1 MPDVPPEVAI
11 KATIRP
17 GSVYYFRHESFIYS
31 EDPHYFI
38 VINLDPLSE
47 KVILLVCSTTRPY
60 NVQQRRL
67 NCPSKTLV
75 EVTPA
80 QYPDFTLTSIIDCNN
95 VIDTET
101 IDSLINRLANKELV
115 MKTEMAIELVE
126 QFREGVL
133 ASPLVTGRIKAQLR
147 GKSDLSNK

>member
-11 KATIRP
+11 KATIKP
-17 GSVYYFRHESFIYS
+17 GSVYYFRHESFVNS
-31 EDPHYFI
+31 EVPHYFI

-47 KVILLVCSTTRPY
+47 EAILLVSSTSRPFK
-60 NVQQRRL
+60 VRQRYL
-67 NCPSKTLV
+67 NCPEKTLV

-80 QYPDFTLTSIIDCNN
+80 QYPGFSLTSIINCNN
-95 VIDTET
+95 VIAET

-115 MKTEMAIELVE
+115 MKMEMDIRLVE

-133 ASPLVTGRIKAQLR
+133 ASPEITGKIKAQLR
-147 GKSDLSNK
+147 AKTD

>member
-11 KATIRP
+11 KATISP
-17 GSVYYFRHESFIYS
+17 GSVYYFRHESFINS
-31 EDPHYFI
+31 EFPHYFI

-47 KVILLVCSTTRPY
+47 EVILLVSSTSRPY
-60 NVQQRRL
+60 KVQQRHL
-67 NCPSKTLV
+67 NCPKKTLV

-80 QYPDFTLTSIIDCNN
+80 QYPDFSLTSIIDCNN
-95 VIDTET
+95 VITTET
-101 IDSLINRLANKELV
+101 IDSLVQRLANKKLV

-133 ASPLVTGRIKAQLR
+133 ASPVVTGKIKAQLR
-147 GKSDLSNK
+147 DKTGMDR

>member
-38 VINLDPLSE
+38 VINLDPLNE
-47 KVILLVCSTTRPY
+47 KVLLLVCSTTRPY
-60 NVQQRRL
+60 KVQQRHL
-67 NCPSKTLV
+67 NCPEKTLV
-75 EVTPA
+75 QVTPS

-101 IDSLINRLANKELV
+101 INSLINRLANKELV
-115 MKTEMAIELVE
+115 MKTEMDIELVE

-133 ASPLVTGRIKAQLR
+133 VSPVVSRRIKAQLR
-147 GKSDLSNK
+147 SNQR